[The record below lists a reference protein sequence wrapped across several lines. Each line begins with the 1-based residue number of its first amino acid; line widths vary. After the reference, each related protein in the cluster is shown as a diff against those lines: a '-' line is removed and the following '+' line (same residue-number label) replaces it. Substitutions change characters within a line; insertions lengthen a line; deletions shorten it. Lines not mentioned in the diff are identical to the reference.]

1 MVKLVTFGH
10 GQGGNHHNLEGG
22 EEGGRGGG
30 GEGEGGGGNLVT
42 TRETERNAANI
53 TSGRNKDI
61 FSYFF

>member
-10 GQGGNHHNLEGG
+10 GQGGNPHNLEGG
-22 EEGGRGGG
+22 RRGGG

-53 TSGRNKDI
+53 TSERNKDI